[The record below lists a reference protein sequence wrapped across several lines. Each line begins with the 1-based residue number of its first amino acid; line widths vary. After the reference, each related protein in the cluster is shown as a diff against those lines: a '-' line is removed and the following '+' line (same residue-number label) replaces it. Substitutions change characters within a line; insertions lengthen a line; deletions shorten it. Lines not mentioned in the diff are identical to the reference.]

1 MTHDDSMPALRQP
14 REDPGNSWEC
24 GWCRDYGPISSLR
37 PSERAKL
44 AQAMAPSIRF
54 TVTVTDTSQDEESP
68 SSFSRAELEDM
79 VRRWDFSK
87 NEWIC
92 RDLLIAAFPEAVSR
106 WTEEE
111 LEDMETPDLLSKTGE
126 KDPKAAIRM
135 MRLLLDTVGE
145 KLKDPEVA
153 QQLLDWDMEELL
165 QDQFVQSPLMQMLK
179 SDDGL
184 ARQLFQSAYVGRAQ
198 EALLEACDWFGEP
211 ELKEKLLGLLKE
223 NPYFKGFD

>member
-54 TVTVTDTSQDEESP
+54 TVTVMDTSQDEESP

-111 LEDMETPDLLSKTGE
+111 LENMETPDLLSKTGE
-126 KDPKAAIRM
+126 KDQKAAISM

-145 KLKDPEVA
+145 KLRDPEVA
-153 QQLLDWDMEELL
+153 QQLLGGDMEDLL
-165 QDQFVQSPLMQMLK
+165 RDQFVQSQLMQMLK

-184 ARQLFQSAYVGRAQ
+184 AKQLFQSAYVGRAQ

>member
-1 MTHDDSMPALRQP
+1 MATIRCPHCGSPVMVR
-14 REDPGNSWEC
+14 GNRWEC
-24 GWCRDYGPISSLR
+24 GWCGDFGSTSSLF

-44 AQAMAPSIRF
+44 VPEKSTPEITLSF
-54 TVTVTDTSQDEESP
+54 TVSVEDTTP
-68 SSFSRAELEDM
+68 PPRHFTRTELVDM
-79 VRRWDFSK
+79 VRRWDFSE
-87 NEWIC
+87 NEWAC
-92 RDLLIAAFPEAVSR
+92 RDLLIADFPDAVRR
-106 WTEEE
+106 WTAEE

-153 QQLLDWDMEELL
+153 QQLLGWDMEDLL
-165 QDQFVQSPLMQMLK
+165 QDQFVQSQLMQMLK

-198 EALLEACDWFGEP
+198 ESLLEACDWFGEP

>member
-1 MTHDDSMPALRQP
+1 MTIRCPHCGSPVRI
-14 REDPGNSWEC
+14 RGNSWEC

-44 AQAMAPSIRF
+44 AQATAPSIRF
-54 TVTVTDTSQDEESP
+54 TFTVTDTSQDEESP

-106 WTEEE
+106 WTAEE

-126 KDPKAAIRM
+126 KDPKAAISM

-153 QQLLDWDMEELL
+153 QQLLGWDMEDLL
-165 QDQFVQSPLMQMLK
+165 QDQFVQSQLMQMLK

-198 EALLEACDWFGEP
+198 ETLLEACDWFGEP

>member
-1 MTHDDSMPALRQP
+1 MTIRCPHCGSPVRIQ
-14 REDPGNSWEC
+14 GNSWEC
-24 GWCRDYGPISSLR
+24 GWCRDYGPISSRR

-44 AQAMAPSIRF
+44 AQAVAPSIRF

-106 WTEEE
+106 WTAEE

-145 KLKDPEVA
+145 KLGDPEVA
-153 QQLLDWDMEELL
+153 QQLLGWDMEDLL
-165 QDQFVQSPLMQMLK
+165 QDQFVQSQLMQMLK

-211 ELKEKLLGLLKE
+211 ELKEELLGLLKE

>member
-1 MTHDDSMPALRQP
+1 MTIRCPHCGSPVRI
-14 REDPGNSWEC
+14 RGNSWEC
-24 GWCRDYGPISSLR
+24 GWCRDCGPISSLR

-44 AQAMAPSIRF
+44 AQATAPSIRF
-54 TVTVTDTSQDEESP
+54 TVTVADTSQDEESP

-106 WTEEE
+106 WTAEE

-153 QQLLDWDMEELL
+153 QQLLGWDMEDLL
-165 QDQFVQSPLMQMLK
+165 QDQFVQSQLMQILK

-211 ELKEKLLGLLKE
+211 ELKEQLLGLLKE

>member
-153 QQLLDWDMEELL
+153 QQLLGWDMEELL

>member
-1 MTHDDSMPALRQP
+1 
-14 REDPGNSWEC
+14 
-24 GWCRDYGPISSLR
+24 
-37 PSERAKL
+37 
-44 AQAMAPSIRF
+44 
-54 TVTVTDTSQDEESP
+54 
-68 SSFSRAELEDM
+68 
-79 VRRWDFSK
+79 
-87 NEWIC
+87 
-92 RDLLIAAFPEAVSR
+92 
-106 WTEEE
+106 
-111 LEDMETPDLLSKTGE
+111 METPGPASKTRR

-153 QQLLDWDMEELL
+153 QQLLGWDMEELL

-223 NPYFKGFD
+223 NPYFKGLTDRPCPHELEKIFRFSAAKSRSLIL

>member
-1 MTHDDSMPALRQP
+1 MTIRCPHCGSPVGIR
-14 REDPGNSWEC
+14 GNSWEC
-24 GWCRDYGPISSLR
+24 DWCRDYGPISSLR

-44 AQAMAPSIRF
+44 AQATAPTIRF
-54 TVTVTDTSQDEESP
+54 TFTVTDTSQDEESP

-106 WTEEE
+106 WTAEE
-111 LEDMETPDLLSKTGE
+111 LEDIETPDLLSKTGE
-126 KDPKAAIRM
+126 KDPKAAIDM
-135 MRLLLDTVGE
+135 MKLLLDTVGE

-153 QQLLDWDMEELL
+153 QQLLGWDMEDLL
-165 QDQFVQSPLMQMLK
+165 QDQFVQSQLMQMLK

>member
-1 MTHDDSMPALRQP
+1 MTIRCPHCGSPVRI
-14 REDPGNSWEC
+14 RGNSWEC
-24 GWCRDYGPISSLR
+24 GWCKDYGPISALR

-44 AQAMAPSIRF
+44 AQATAPSIRF

-79 VRRWDFSK
+79 VRRWDFDENK
-87 NEWIC
+87 WAC

-106 WTEEE
+106 WSAEE
-111 LEDMETPDLLSKTGE
+111 LEAMDTQDLLTKTGE
-126 KDPKAAIRM
+126 ADPEAAIDM
-135 MRLLLDTVGE
+135 MKLLLDMVGD
-145 KLKDPEVA
+145 KLQEREVA
-153 QQLLDWDMEELL
+153 NQFLGWDMDGLL
-165 QDQFVQSPLMQMLK
+165 QDQFVQSQLMQMLK

>member
-1 MTHDDSMPALRQP
+1 MTIRCPHCGSPVRI
-14 REDPGNSWEC
+14 RGNSWEC
-24 GWCRDYGPISSLR
+24 SWCRDYGPISSLR

-44 AQAMAPSIRF
+44 AHATVPSIRF
-54 TVTVTDTSQDEESP
+54 TVPVADTSQDEESP

-92 RDLLIAAFPEAVSR
+92 RDLLIAAFPETVSR
-106 WTEEE
+106 WTAEE
-111 LEDMETPDLLSKTGE
+111 LEDMDTQDLLSETGE

-135 MRLLLDTVGE
+135 VRLLLDTVGE

-153 QQLLDWDMEELL
+153 QQLLGWDMEDLL
-165 QDQFVQSPLMQMLK
+165 QDQFVQSPLIQMLK

-198 EALLEACDWFGEP
+198 EALLEACDWSGEP
-211 ELKEKLLGLLKE
+211 ELKEQLLGLLKE